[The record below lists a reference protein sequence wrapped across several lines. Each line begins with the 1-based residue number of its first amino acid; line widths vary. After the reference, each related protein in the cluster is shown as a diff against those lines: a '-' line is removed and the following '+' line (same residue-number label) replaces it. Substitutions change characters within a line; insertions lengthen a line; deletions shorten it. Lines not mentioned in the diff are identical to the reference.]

1 MTEKR
6 EKDETGPELANEYGY
21 MYICTV
27 NFRKL
32 LMKAEAEQR
41 LRDDAQI
48 TNANPKRTHD
58 GVGEYVPIE

>member
-6 EKDETGPELANEYGY
+6 EKDETGPLLANEYGY

-32 LMKAEAEQR
+32 LIKAETEQR
-41 LRDDAQI
+41 LRDDA
-48 TNANPKRTHD
+48 
-58 GVGEYVPIE
+58 